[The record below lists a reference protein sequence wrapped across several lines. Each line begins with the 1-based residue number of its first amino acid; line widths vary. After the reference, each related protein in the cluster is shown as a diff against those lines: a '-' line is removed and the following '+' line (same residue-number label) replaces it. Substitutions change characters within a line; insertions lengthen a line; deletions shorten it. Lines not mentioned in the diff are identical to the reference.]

1 MQNETS
7 FLQEQ
12 LKARPWW
19 MNILFVW
26 CILLA
31 LGVPIE
37 LLTRPVAED
46 VEVWFGVEFMGWWAK
61 AGGLLHAII
70 FAAGTWGFWRMRSWM
85 WPWAA
90 LYVAQVALSHL
101 VWSELSPHGRGWP
114 IGLLQTAGISI
125 IVVLLWRAR
134 PLFRDNGV
142 SAS

>member
-7 FLQEQ
+7 FLREQ

-46 VEVWFGVEFMGWWAK
+46 VEVWFGIEFMGWAAK

-70 FAAGTWGFWRMRSWM
+70 FAVGT
-85 WPWAA
+85 WAA

-134 PLFRDNGV
+134 PLFQNDETP
-142 SAS
+142 AP

>member
-1 MQNETS
+1 MQNGMS

-26 CILLA
+26 CTLLA

-37 LLTRPVAED
+37 LITRPVSED
-46 VEVWFGVEFMGWWAK
+46 VEVWFGIEFMGWAAK

-70 FAAGTWGFWRMRSWM
+70 FAVGTWGFWKMRPWM

-101 VWSELSPHGRGWP
+101 VWSELSPNGRGWP

-125 IVVLLWRAR
+125 IVVLLWRAK
-134 PLFRDNGV
+134 PLFQNND
-142 SAS
+142 APAP